1 MGKFK
6 GKCIPALASTQ
17 CLRYIYILRGTVDQI
32 FDRLGNLLKSWLSDD
47 QSNDR
52 QNSSSSHKTGDAD
65 LDDSMAELDA
75 FLNDD
80 RETQEKLRLQ
90 KEERIRA
97 EAESHARA
105 RGMRPQPALPQ
116 KLLDAYKVLGLAY
129 GCDFALVK
137 SSYKRLL
144 KEHHPDKHGNSAEAQ
159 KKATATSARI
169 NDAYRVMEAW
179 NEKGALGDE

>member
-1 MGKFK
+1 
-6 GKCIPALASTQ
+6 
-17 CLRYIYILRGTVDQI
+17 VDQI

-47 QSNDR
+47 QSGDR
-52 QNSSSSHKTGDAD
+52 HDTSYTHKTGDSD

-90 KEERIRA
+90 KEARMRA
-97 EAESHARA
+97 DEESRARA
-105 RGMRPQPALPQ
+105 NYARTQPGLPQ

-137 SSYKRLL
+137 STYKRLL
-144 KEHHPDKHGNSAEAQ
+144 KEHHPDKHGASPEAQ
-159 KKATATSARI
+159 KKATATCARI
-169 NDAYRVMEAW
+169 NDAFRVMESW
-179 NEKGALGDE
+179 NDKGSLGDE